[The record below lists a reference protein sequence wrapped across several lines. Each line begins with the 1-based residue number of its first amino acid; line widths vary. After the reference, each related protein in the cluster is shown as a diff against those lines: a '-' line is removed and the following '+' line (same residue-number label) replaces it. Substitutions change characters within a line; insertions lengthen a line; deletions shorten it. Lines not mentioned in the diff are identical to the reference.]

1 MNHAVVYRKLLNR
14 KVSVVWVQRGDALA
28 GLGRTKGWKVREH
41 KKALGVEKN
50 IIMTAKK
57 PENWLENIE

>member
-1 MNHAVVYRKLLNR
+1 
-14 KVSVVWVQRGDALA
+14 VVWVQRGDALA